1 MTNKEKY
8 LKLTEYL
15 DDIRTYYH
23 AMGLIS
29 FDQQTIAP
37 KKAYDEQSQTLSKLS
52 NKVFKITQ
60 DPEYV
65 KLVLELHDNPKGLN
79 YYQKR
84 LITVLYRRYI
94 SSKNITPEMD
104 YEFNMACHKSYASWI
119 NAKNANDYELFK
131 DDFKKIVDF
140 TKQFEA
146 SREDRKKTP
155 YDTLLNDYEE
165 GGSIE
170 QLDSIF
176 NRLKDAIIPLI
187 KKIQES
193 GYAPRED
200 FLSRRIPIKKQEKF
214 SQYLMKL
221 IGLDMDATLLSTTE
235 HPFTSMISQHDVRIT
250 THYYEDMFLSNVYST
265 IHEGGHALYGQ
276 NESQKAWDYYIN
288 DTMTS
293 GSHECMSRFYENMIG
308 RSKGFIHYIYPK
320 FRRLF
325 KELKD
330 VSEEE
335 LYQGINI
342 ARPSLIRIEAD
353 ELTYCLHIIIRYE
366 IEKMLING
374 EVEVEGLNKV
384 WNEKYKEYLGVE
396 VPSDKEGILQDVH
409 WSGASFGY
417 FPSYALGNLYAAQ
430 LMYYMR
436 KDFDVDEALETGK
449 IKLFKKWL
457 QKRAFPY
464 GSMMDPN
471 DWIIKVTG
479 EPLNPQYYID
489 YLTEKFKVK

>member
-1 MTNKEKY
+1 MTNKERY
-8 LKLTEYL
+8 EKLTTYL

-37 KKAYDEQSQTLSKLS
+37 KKAYDEQSETLAKLS
-52 NKVFKITQ
+52 SKVFKITQ

-65 KLVLELHDNPKGLN
+65 KLVLELHNNPKGLN
-79 YYQKR
+79 FYQKR

-94 SSKNITPEMD
+94 SNKNITPEME
-104 YEFNMACHKSYASWI
+104 YEFSMAYHKSYASWMK
-119 NAKNANDYELFK
+119 AKNANDYLLFK
-131 DDFKKIVDF
+131 DDFKKIVEY
-140 TKQFEA
+140 TRLFE
-146 SREDRKKTP
+146 SLREDRKKTP

-170 QLDSIF
+170 QLDAIF
-176 NRLKDAIIPLI
+176 NRLKEAIIPLLKSI
-187 KKIQES
+187 ENSNYK
-193 GYAPRED
+193 PRED
-200 FLSRRIPIKKQEKF
+200 FLSRKVSIKKQEKF
-214 SQYLMKL
+214 SHYLMKL

-235 HPFTSMISQHDVRIT
+235 HPFTSMISRHDVRIT

-276 NESQKAWDYYIN
+276 NESKKAWDYYIN

-320 FRRLF
+320 FHKSF
-325 KELKD
+325 KEFKD
-330 VSEEE
+330 ISEEE

-342 ARPSLIRIEAD
+342 AKASLIRTEAD

-374 EVEVEGLNKV
+374 EVDVEQLPSL
-384 WNEKYKEYLGVE
+384 WNQKYKEYLGIDVLN
-396 VPSDKEGILQDVH
+396 DKEGILQDVH
-409 WSGASFGY
+409 WSGGSFGY

-430 LMYYMR
+430 LMHYMR
-436 KDFDVDEALETGK
+436 KDFDVDEALSTGK
-449 IKLFKKWL
+449 IIKFKKWL
-457 QKRAFPY
+457 CKKAFPY
-464 GSMMDPN
+464 GSLMDVN

-489 YLTEKFKVK
+489 YLTEKFKI